1 MSEPRIAAFQDPRWW
16 LVVVVGVVGNIPQFA
31 FAQDRQQRSRH
42 HFFTVYFGPLQAMTR
57 GPQVNMLLLFVCL
70 SSENA

>member
-16 LVVVVGVVGNIPQFA
+16 LVVGVGNIPQFA